1 MGRGDDIIAVM
12 FMSRKKVVAVLAV
25 LGIAGGFLWWWNVD
39 GHIDIIYHERILFIF
54 FLQINTFC
62 CACFHSTLTILDII
76 STYDLFLIQNG
87 FFISRQFLLAVH
99 YFSY

>member
-39 GHIDIIYHERILFIF
+39 GQYRYNL
-54 FLQINTFC
+54 
-62 CACFHSTLTILDII
+62 S
-76 STYDLFLIQNG
+76 
-87 FFISRQFLLAVH
+87 
-99 YFSY
+99 